1 MEKGGE
7 FLGTDN
13 LFQLTDKEYSFV
25 YKRIAEMVDMEKS
38 LPEYV
43 VRGDLDKYVLLFSGY
58 DFGAEGFLD
67 SLKQIGEFLGERSA
81 YICTKQTYRYRT
93 FLLLTKS
100 GYYNED
106 EKKAAKFD
114 VNIALEDYR
123 DIITWREKKD
133 GKELGLSLR
142 DHDVLYILFSSG
154 KVLLVI
160 DVHNEVALLINEKD
174 IYRNQMIDSM
184 IWQPLS
190 DFLIETEEYHK
201 EIFRDGGKRYRKALV
216 ENYAGL

>member
-1 MEKGGE
+1 MRKI
-7 FLGTDN
+7 DN
-13 LFQLTDKEYSFV
+13 LFQLTEKEYRFV

-58 DFGAEGFLD
+58 DFGDDGFID
-67 SLKQIGEFLGERSA
+67 SLKQIGEVLGERSA
-81 YICTKQTYRYRT
+81 YICTKQTFRYRT
-93 FLLLTKS
+93 FLFFTKS

-106 EKKAAKFD
+106 VKKAAKFD
-114 VNIALEDYR
+114 VNISSEDYW
-123 DIITWREKKD
+123 DIITWQEEKD
-133 GKELGLSLR
+133 GEELGVSLR
-142 DHDVLYILFSSG
+142 DHNVLYILFSSG

-160 DVHNEVALLINEKD
+160 DVRDEVALLISEKD
-174 IYRNQMIDSM
+174 IYRDQMIDAT

-190 DFLIETEEYHK
+190 DFLIVTEEYHQA
-201 EIFRDGGKRYRKALV
+201 IFRDGGKRYRKALV